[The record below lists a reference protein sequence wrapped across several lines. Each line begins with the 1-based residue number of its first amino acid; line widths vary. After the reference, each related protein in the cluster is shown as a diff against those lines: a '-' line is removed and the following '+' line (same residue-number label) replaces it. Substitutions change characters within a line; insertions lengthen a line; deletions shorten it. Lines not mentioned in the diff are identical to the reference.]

1 MAKAAVI
8 PDIPATR
15 PKSIGAA
22 KGLIA
27 RILQENEWNEDEQAR
42 YFALKGL
49 KARTADELSPEEV
62 RTVIAKMEASRMI
75 NFAD

>member
-1 MAKAAVI
+1 MRSTAVI

-15 PKSIGAA
+15 PRTISAA

-27 RILQENEWNEDEQAR
+27 RILTENDWSASEQAR
-42 YFALKGL
+42 YFELKGL
-49 KARTADELSPEEV
+49 KARTADELSPEEA
-62 RTVIAKMEASRMI
+62 RTVIASMESSRMI